1 MNMKWLASLVF
12 IAASTLALAA
22 DKFDFDVANVQ
33 ILIDKAVQK
42 EVGITEAQRTKL
54 NKFADALNKANNDK
68 AAEYQKAKKP
78 VDAEFQKFGMS
89 TFVTF
94 RKNCLETLTP
104 VQLKRL
110 REITIQAA
118 GPRALMD
125 RTVAAKCGLTDPTY
139 GQFMKAINEGDIK
152 VAKIKSEVS
161 KIMEQKYSKTPQPKT
176 QKEGEALQ
184 KKIQADTAAEM
195 KKREPQLKKVL
206 AENDASLKK
215 YVKQEYLDKL
225 KALMGKPFNPNA
237 NPTQGKKAK

>member
-1 MNMKWLASLVF
+1 
-12 IAASTLALAA
+12 
-22 DKFDFDVANVQ
+22 
-33 ILIDKAVQK
+33 
-42 EVGITEAQRTKL
+42 
-54 NKFADALNKANNDK
+54 
-68 AAEYQKAKKP
+68 
-78 VDAEFQKFGMS
+78 
-89 TFVTF
+89 
-94 RKNCLETLTP
+94 
-104 VQLKRL
+104 
-110 REITIQAA
+110 
-118 GPRALMD
+118 MD

-195 KKREPQLKKVL
+195 KKRESQLKKVL

-225 KALMGKPFNPNA
+225 KALMGKPFKPNA
-237 NPTQGKKAK
+237 NPAQGKKAK

>member
-1 MNMKWLASLVF
+1 
-12 IAASTLALAA
+12 
-22 DKFDFDVANVQ
+22 
-33 ILIDKAVQK
+33 
-42 EVGITEAQRTKL
+42 
-54 NKFADALNKANNDK
+54 
-68 AAEYQKAKKP
+68 
-78 VDAEFQKFGMS
+78 MS

-225 KALMGKPFNPNA
+225 KALMGKPFKPNA
-237 NPTQGKKAK
+237 NPAQGKKAK